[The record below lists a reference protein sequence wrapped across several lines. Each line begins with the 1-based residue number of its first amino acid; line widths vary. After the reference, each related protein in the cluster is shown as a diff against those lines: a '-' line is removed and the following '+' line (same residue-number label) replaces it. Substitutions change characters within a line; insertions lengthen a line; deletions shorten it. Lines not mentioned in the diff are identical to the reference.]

1 MLKMSLTVFY
11 FEYKLIDICYEVQAL
26 WCTKTKRALFF
37 QYEWLRRHCESVNPT
52 LIYGYIN
59 VHLETRYAPCF
70 FSKYTSFYIN
80 DFKKPFI
87 LFLYLF
93 AFFPLKKMPL
103 NFLCEISTHWH
114 ESSNH
119 KTKPKNQSQPQSFK
133 YLCCKSH
140 WLLLLEHKLFSLSV
154 VIIKY

>member
-26 WCTKTKRALFF
+26 WCTKTKRSLFF
-37 QYEWLRRHCESVNPT
+37 QYEWWRRHCESVNQT

-59 VHLETRYAPCF
+59 VHLETKYAPYF

-93 AFFPLKKMPL
+93 AFFPLKK
-103 NFLCEISTHWH
+103 C
-114 ESSNH
+114 
-119 KTKPKNQSQPQSFK
+119 
-133 YLCCKSH
+133 
-140 WLLLLEHKLFSLSV
+140 LLTFYAKFPPTGTRV
-154 VIIKY
+154 QIIKLNRKTRVSLKVLNICAVNRIGCCFSNTNFFPYLS